1 MKISET
7 EKLNLSIIHGSRAYS
22 QWEQDH
28 DLPDY
33 LVVIMYELLIRGKLT
48 QRELVNLSD
57 LPKQSINKGIKI
69 LRDHDH
75 ITMTVDPSDKRVRFC
90 QLTEAGRKYAYDR
103 LRPLFELEEKTAQ
116 AMGTD
121 KMKLLAKL
129 SEEWSTTFWHFLS
142 EERSKNGR
150 IILKFSIFTPFFT

>member
-1 MKISET
+1 MKISEI

-142 EERSKNGR
+142 EERSKNGK
-150 IILKFSIFTPFFT
+150 L

>member
-90 QLTEAGRKYAYDR
+90 QLTEAGRKYAYGR

-142 EERSKNGR
+142 EERSKNGK
-150 IILKFSIFTPFFT
+150 L

>member
-90 QLTEAGRKYAYDR
+90 QLTKAGRKYAYDR

-142 EERSKNGR
+142 EERSKNGK
-150 IILKFSIFTPFFT
+150 L

>member
-57 LPKQSINKGIKI
+57 LPKHSINKGIKI

-142 EERSKNGR
+142 EERSKNGK
-150 IILKFSIFTPFFT
+150 L

>member
-75 ITMTVDPSDKRVRFC
+75 ITMTIDPSDKRVRFC

-142 EERSKNGR
+142 EERSKNGK
-150 IILKFSIFTPFFT
+150 L

>member
-69 LRDHDH
+69 LRDYDH

-142 EERSKNGR
+142 EERSKNGK
-150 IILKFSIFTPFFT
+150 L

>member
-142 EERSKNGR
+142 EERSKNGK
-150 IILKFSIFTPFFT
+150 L

>member
-22 QWEQDH
+22 QWEQDN

-142 EERSKNGR
+142 EERSKNGK
-150 IILKFSIFTPFFT
+150 L

>member
-57 LPKQSINKGIKI
+57 LRKQSINKGIKI

-142 EERSKNGR
+142 EERSKNGK
-150 IILKFSIFTPFFT
+150 L

>member
-1 MKISET
+1 MKINET

-142 EERSKNGR
+142 EERSKNGK
-150 IILKFSIFTPFFT
+150 L

>member
-57 LPKQSINKGIKI
+57 LPKQSINKVTKI
-69 LRDHDH
+69 VHDHDH
-75 ITMTVDPSDKRVRFC
+75 ITMTDDPSDKRVRFC

-142 EERSKNGR
+142 EERSKNGK
-150 IILKFSIFTPFFT
+150 L

>member
-121 KMKLLAKL
+121 KMKLLAEL

-142 EERSKNGR
+142 EERSKNGK
-150 IILKFSIFTPFFT
+150 L

>member
-33 LVVIMYELLIRGKLT
+33 LVVIMYEFLIRGKLT

-75 ITMTVDPSDKRVRFC
+75 ITLTVDPSDKRVRFC

-142 EERSKNGR
+142 EERSKNGK
-150 IILKFSIFTPFFT
+150 L

>member
-90 QLTEAGRKYAYDR
+90 KLTEAGRKYAYDR

-121 KMKLLAKL
+121 KIKLLAKL

-142 EERSKNGR
+142 EERSKNGK
-150 IILKFSIFTPFFT
+150 L

>member
-121 KMKLLAKL
+121 KMKLLVKL

-142 EERSKNGR
+142 EERSKNGK
-150 IILKFSIFTPFFT
+150 L

>member
-28 DLPDY
+28 DLLDY

-142 EERSKNGR
+142 EERSKNGK
-150 IILKFSIFTPFFT
+150 L

>member
-57 LPKQSINKGIKI
+57 LPKRSINKGIKI

-142 EERSKNGR
+142 EERSKNGK
-150 IILKFSIFTPFFT
+150 L

>member
-75 ITMTVDPSDKRVRFC
+75 ITMTVNPSDKRVRFC

-142 EERSKNGR
+142 EERSKNGK
-150 IILKFSIFTPFFT
+150 L

>member
-48 QRELVNLSD
+48 QKELVNLSD
-57 LPKQSINKGIKI
+57 LPKQSINKGIKT

-142 EERSKNGR
+142 EERSKNGK
-150 IILKFSIFTPFFT
+150 L

>member
-69 LRDHDH
+69 LCDHDH

-142 EERSKNGR
+142 EERSKNGK
-150 IILKFSIFTPFFT
+150 L

>member
-103 LRPLFELEEKTAQ
+103 LRPLFELEEKPAQ

-129 SEEWSTTFWHFLS
+129 SEEWSTTFWHFL
-142 EERSKNGR
+142 ETVK
-150 IILKFSIFTPFFT
+150 

>member
-75 ITMTVDPSDKRVRFC
+75 IMMTVDPSDKRVRFC

-142 EERSKNGR
+142 EERSKNGK
-150 IILKFSIFTPFFT
+150 L

>member
-69 LRDHDH
+69 HRDHDH

-142 EERSKNGR
+142 EERSKNGK
-150 IILKFSIFTPFFT
+150 L

>member
-1 MKISET
+1 MKITET
-7 EKLNLSIIHGSRAYS
+7 EKLNVSIIHGSGAYS

-142 EERSKNGR
+142 EERSKNGK
-150 IILKFSIFTPFFT
+150 L

>member
-129 SEEWSTTFWHFLS
+129 SEEWSTTFLA
-142 EERSKNGR
+142 
-150 IILKFSIFTPFFT
+150 FFK

>member
-7 EKLNLSIIHGSRAYS
+7 EKLNPSIIHGSRAYS

-69 LRDHDH
+69 LCDHDH

-142 EERSKNGR
+142 EERSKNGK
-150 IILKFSIFTPFFT
+150 L

>member
-90 QLTEAGRKYAYDR
+90 QLTEAGRKYAYDK

-142 EERSKNGR
+142 EERSKNGK
-150 IILKFSIFTPFFT
+150 L

>member
-75 ITMTVDPSDKRVRFC
+75 ITMTVDPSDKRVQFC

-129 SEEWSTTFWHFLS
+129 SEEWSTTFWYFLS
-142 EERSKNGR
+142 EERSKNGK
-150 IILKFSIFTPFFT
+150 L

>member
-1 MKISET
+1 MKIIET
-7 EKLNLSIIHGSRAYS
+7 EKLNQSIIHGSRAYS

-142 EERSKNGR
+142 EERSKNGK
-150 IILKFSIFTPFFT
+150 L

>member
-57 LPKQSINKGIKI
+57 LPKQSINKGLKI

-142 EERSKNGR
+142 EERSKNGK
-150 IILKFSIFTPFFT
+150 L

>member
-48 QRELVNLSD
+48 QKELVNLSD

-142 EERSKNGR
+142 EERSKNGK
-150 IILKFSIFTPFFT
+150 L

>member
-129 SEEWSTTFWHFLS
+129 Q
-142 EERSKNGR
+142 KNGA
-150 IILKFSIFTPFFT
+150 LLFGIFFK

>member
-90 QLTEAGRKYAYDR
+90 RICADRSRRLEGYAHSR
-103 LRPLFELEEKTAQ
+103 TQIQQRQHALQRRRFVVLRSLPYGIYKRSRQSCRGKCRFGIFAQGQYAFEL
-116 AMGTD
+116 
-121 KMKLLAKL
+121 
-129 SEEWSTTFWHFLS
+129 SYS
-142 EERSKNGR
+142 
-150 IILKFSIFTPFFT
+150 

>member
-48 QRELVNLSD
+48 QRELVNLSV

-142 EERSKNGR
+142 EERSKNGK
-150 IILKFSIFTPFFT
+150 L

>member
-103 LRPLFELEEKTAQ
+103 LRPLFGLEEKTAQ

-142 EERSKNGR
+142 EERSKNGK
-150 IILKFSIFTPFFT
+150 L

>member
-69 LRDHDH
+69 LRDPDH

-142 EERSKNGR
+142 EERSKNGK
-150 IILKFSIFTPFFT
+150 L

>member
-103 LRPLFELEEKTAQ
+103 LRPLFELEEKKAQ

-142 EERSKNGR
+142 EERSKNGK
-150 IILKFSIFTPFFT
+150 L

>member
-28 DLPDY
+28 DLPDS

-142 EERSKNGR
+142 EERSKNGK
-150 IILKFSIFTPFFT
+150 L

>member
-121 KMKLLAKL
+121 KIKLLAKL

-142 EERSKNGR
+142 EERSKNGK
-150 IILKFSIFTPFFT
+150 L

>member
-129 SEEWSTTFWHFLS
+129 SEEWSITFWHFLS
-142 EERSKNGR
+142 EERSKNGK
-150 IILKFSIFTPFFT
+150 L